1 MGNRP
6 GNSKQKG
13 RRTIT
18 AANVHCLHD
27 TYRDFWAATTTPL
40 LFTYIRPRYAQ
51 SGSASIIHVSKKKK
65 QQNRHKHRS
74 RNWQQTS
81 ELHTRRP
88 GNNHSGKGMLCCHG
102 CVRTQK
108 FGKGTAVLPAF
119 WGMPVEFCSC
129 CEESMSTNPGSNQK
143 RSYGTT
149 KCM

>member
-1 MGNRP
+1 MGFWVCGSGGVRDVHVLTCARVVQIGVAHTP
-6 GNSKQKG
+6 EVRTVWECVYYSREQKKSKQ
-13 RRTIT
+13 
-18 AANVHCLHD
+18 
-27 TYRDFWAATTTPL
+27 P
-40 LFTYIRPRYAQ
+40 
-51 SGSASIIHVSKKKK
+51 
-65 QQNRHKHRS
+65 NRHTNTS

-102 CVRTQK
+102 CARTQK

-143 RSYGTT
+143 RSYGLSLIHI
-149 KCM
+149 